1 MILNILLCTCKT
13 HLLYFL
19 NFINW
24 NVKLELL
31 LSYLVLNLVSTVVI
45 LLFSIDNT
53 IWHLT
58 YKQINSV
65 GWCEE
70 QDKWSSVKVNQCY
83 SGWYQQK
90 PGVLFFRSFPV
101 PMKSSHS
108 SPQLYNIYLLT
119 NIHNLSSLLSLKLM
133 DANGR
138 RHNYIRC
145 HIRMTG
151 LIQFAC
157 DTHAHF
163 TFCVPS
169 ISSLEPDSFSSSLYF

>member
-1 MILNILLCTCKT
+1 LLNVRSLYTGNLLLKIMILNILLCTCKT

-119 NIHNLSSLLSLKLM
+119 NKHNLFFPIIFKI
-133 DANGR
+133 DGCKWTEA
-138 RHNYIRC
+138 
-145 HIRMTG
+145 
-151 LIQFAC
+151 
-157 DTHAHF
+157 
-163 TFCVPS
+163 
-169 ISSLEPDSFSSSLYF
+169 